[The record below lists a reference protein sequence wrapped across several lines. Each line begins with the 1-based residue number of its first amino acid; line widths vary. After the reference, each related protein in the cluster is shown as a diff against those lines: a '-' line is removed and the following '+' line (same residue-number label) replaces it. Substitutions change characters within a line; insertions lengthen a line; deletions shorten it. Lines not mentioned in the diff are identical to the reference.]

1 MKLVQVVIK
10 NKLIKESEKYMGTL
24 FVIGNGFDLD
34 HNLKTS
40 YKDFKEY
47 LKNQCG
53 DFDESRF
60 GYISFKEMPKG
71 DIVVDETDIL
81 ANLIHGIDQVSNE
94 FWSNLEEEL
103 ANVIFDDFFEQK
115 YPLDEDGDEDFWKKS
130 YINNDNSIF
139 FKELAKTLLNKLKE
153 WILSIKYENV
163 IPKDEI
169 INLIK
174 NKECIFLN
182 FNYTETLEKFYGQ
195 TCYHIHGKIGDDKLQ
210 FGHNDE
216 NDYTD
221 ELVASYLGAEDNIQT
236 VKNIWFKNT
245 ALILKNNSSF
255 FEELK
260 KKNINEIYFY
270 GFSFGKVDLVYIQEI
285 IKNIDSENC
294 TCYLRNFDSEEVKK
308 QKIKLRE
315 QYFLREITIF

>member
-34 HNLKTS
+34 HNLKIS

-47 LKNQCG
+47 LKNQYSN
-53 DFDESRF
+53 FDESRF

-115 YPLDEDGDEDFWKKS
+115 YPLDEDFWKKS

-139 FKELAKTLLNKLKE
+139 LK
-153 WILSIKYENV
+153 S
-163 IPKDEI
+163 
-169 INLIK
+169 
-174 NKECIFLN
+174 
-182 FNYTETLEKFYGQ
+182 
-195 TCYHIHGKIGDDKLQ
+195 
-210 FGHNDE
+210 
-216 NDYTD
+216 
-221 ELVASYLGAEDNIQT
+221 
-236 VKNIWFKNT
+236 
-245 ALILKNNSSF
+245 
-255 FEELK
+255 
-260 KKNINEIYFY
+260 
-270 GFSFGKVDLVYIQEI
+270 
-285 IKNIDSENC
+285 
-294 TCYLRNFDSEEVKK
+294 
-308 QKIKLRE
+308 
-315 QYFLREITIF
+315 